1 MWKDYFR
8 DVLVDVCSKFPL
20 CHTQDAHTRTSHTHA
35 FYLKAK
41 QLQPE
46 PPPCLFLSGAFA
58 LEETVEVKLWPGGS
72 GC

>member
-1 MWKDYFR
+1 MWKDYFEMYS
-8 DVLVDVCSKFPL
+8 LMYTPKFPL
-20 CHTQDAHTRTSHTHA
+20 SHTQDAHTQTSHTHA

-46 PPPCLFLSGAFA
+46 PPPCLSCLGAHM
-58 LEETVEVKLWPGGS
+58 EETVEVKLWPSGS